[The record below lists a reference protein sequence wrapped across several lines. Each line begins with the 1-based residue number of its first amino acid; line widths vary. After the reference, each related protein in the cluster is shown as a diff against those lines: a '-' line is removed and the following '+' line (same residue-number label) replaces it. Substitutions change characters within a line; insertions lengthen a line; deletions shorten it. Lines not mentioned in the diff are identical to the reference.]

1 MPLPATLSLLAATAP
16 ATRPS
21 PERARIGAAHPP
33 RALRGL
39 LALEAQ
45 VEMVFPLR

>member
-1 MPLPATLSLLAATAP
+1 MPLPRRALAAHRDRSDHPP
-16 ATRPS
+16 A